1 MLSLLLDRLNSQ
13 FLHKAILMNFSE
25 DPLIINSI
33 DTNLTD
39 RELLN
44 QLLSLPNHILRS
56 QYLSQA
62 RYSNL
67 VLSLMPL
74 LEDKTQSIRIV
85 EIAWYVDQCL
95 AARLAG
101 AANHLIQEETV
112 WRLRELIDKFIA
124 IGYYGINVKTKLL
137 AITASEW
144 VIPDLSDLLH
154 QSDYYPSVQA
164 LKIIASR
171 KYLGNVGNVAIL
183 AEDALIKGLENPN
196 SHVRRVTAD
205 VLGHIASN
213 RAIPLLIKNL
223 QEHPDSWV
231 RAMAATSL
239 GKIGNPDTLDALLMA
254 LRDPVHG
261 VRECAAESL
270 GLLKN
275 NLAIEPLIVVLED
288 KHENVRSTAVLAL
301 GQLESDRTV
310 EELIRLLRESHD
322 NRILSKVAEALG
334 TIGSELIVE
343 PLIEALGY
351 KHAWFSAWEK
361 LCEALCAIG
370 NERAISAVEF
380 LLSQNHYACKI
391 AINELVKTRSERS
404 IQALFNA
411 FNSGDRVLCDRIAF
425 ALPRDICK
433 QRIDLLIITLK
444 TGFTRVRGRSA
455 EILGQTG
462 DEKAIEPLMSALQDE
477 NSWVRQKA
485 VISLAKIAG
494 ENAVNQ
500 LIEILKDRDSDVR
513 KNACKAL
520 GFIHREEAIE
530 PLIVA
535 LQDPSTRVRA
545 SAASALGNINSILAV
560 HQLTILLQDPSDLV
574 QRIAANTLGKIQSDL
589 AIESLPNNLRQ
600 RYFQSVIKKK
610 QQQQRVISRSTEE
623 ISDRFINEQILDNE
637 LNHILKLSNHLY
649 YQYSKEQYKTVK
661 ILGKIG
667 TAATL
672 EPLLLFLNDNNS
684 YILRRQT
691 LDSLEKTI
699 SRLDRDTLLDKRD
712 LIVEQLTVVLRDNL
726 PQIHRDSVKD
736 LLKKVGNIQQFDF
749 DTH

>member
-1 MLSLLLDRLNSQ
+1 MNS
-13 FLHKAILMNFSE
+13 SE
-25 DPLIINSI
+25 DPLIINN
-33 DTNLTD
+33 NLTD

-44 QLLSLPNHILRS
+44 QLLSLSNHVLRS
-56 QYLSQA
+56 KYLSQA
-62 RYSNL
+62 RNSNL

-85 EIAWYVDQCL
+85 EIAWYVNQYL

-101 AANHLIQEETV
+101 ATHHLIQKETV
-112 WRLRELIDKFIA
+112 GRLRELIDKFIA
-124 IGYYGINVKTKLL
+124 IGYYGINIKTKLL

-171 KYLGNVGNVAIL
+171 KHLGNVAIL

-196 SHVRRVTAD
+196 SYARRVTAD
-205 VLGHIASN
+205 VLGHIGSN

-239 GKIGNPDTLDALLMA
+239 GKIGIGDRDILDALLIA
-254 LRDPVHG
+254 LVDLAHG

-275 NLAIEPLIVVLED
+275 NLAIEPLIVALED
-288 KHENVRSTAVLAL
+288 KHDNVRSAAILAL
-301 GQLESDRTV
+301 GKLESDRTV
-310 EELIRLLRESHD
+310 EELIRLLRDSRD
-322 NRILSKVAEALG
+322 NRTLSKVAEALG
-334 TIGSELIVE
+334 TIGGELIVE
-343 PLIEALGY
+343 PLIEALTY
-351 KHAWFSAWEK
+351 EHAHFFAWEK
-361 LCEALCAIG
+361 LCEVLCEIG
-370 NERAISAVEF
+370 NERAISAVES
-380 LLSQNHYACKI
+380 LLSRNHHACQI
-391 AINELVKTRSERS
+391 AINELVKTGSERS
-404 IQALFNA
+404 IQALFKA
-411 FNSGDRVLCDRIAF
+411 FNSGDRVLCDRITVV
-425 ALPRDICK
+425 LTKDICK
-433 QRIDLLIITLK
+433 ERIDLLITTLK
-444 TGFTRVRGRSA
+444 TGFTRARGRSA
-455 EILGQTG
+455 EILGRTG
-462 DEKAIEPLMSALQDE
+462 DEKAIGSLILALQDE
-477 NSWVRQKA
+477 KSWVRRKA

-494 ENAVNQ
+494 DNAVNQ
-500 LIEILKDRDSDVR
+500 LIETLKDRDSDVR
-513 KNACKAL
+513 KNACIAL

-545 SAASALGNINSILAV
+545 SAASALGKIDSTLAV
-560 HQLTILLQDPSDLV
+560 HQLTIALQDPSDHV
-574 QRIAANTLGKIQSDL
+574 QRIVANTLGKIQSDL
-589 AIESLPNNLRQ
+589 AIESLTNNLQQ

-610 QQQQRVISRSTEE
+610 HQQQRLISRNTEE
-623 ISDRFINEQILDNE
+623 ASDRFLNELILDNE
-637 LNHILKLSNHLY
+637 LDHVSKLINHLH

-667 TAATL
+667 TAATV

-691 LDSLEKTI
+691 LDSLEKII
-699 SRLDRDTLLDKRD
+699 SRLDRDTLLDRKN
-712 LIVEQLTVVLRDNL
+712 LIVERLTAILRENL
-726 PQIHRDSVKD
+726 PQIHKNSVKA
-736 LLKKVGNIQQFDF
+736 LLEIVGKVQRLNL